1 MPGPGQ
7 QRFAANGRGE
17 QGPRRTISNGSPWDT
32 PARRPMTGPLAAAMT
47 GPMLAVKGAAA
58 LVTPKEDEPLRNKV
72 LRIFSVSV
80 IVIAAVAAGVYL
92 LTNSGGN
99 SPSASLGAGPTTSI
113 QPTTVAK
120 TPASKA
126 TSKTKTTKKA
136 NTKTKTGATAATA
149 GYVLST
155 PATAG
160 GYPMGQDPHFLATAT
175 TTAQSVLHAVSN
187 GGGGTVKGSAVS
199 AAYKLPSA
207 DQVITFVGYKGTFN
221 PAKVISSMGS
231 FGTTDGTYSD
241 AKTGDSI
248 ACLNTSASPS
258 GAVCVWATKTTIGV
272 TEFFDVAGPEVLT
285 TSQDRG
291 AADTVKLRSGV
302 ETKKS

>member
-17 QGPRRTISNGSPWDT
+17 HGPRRTISNGSPWDT
-32 PARRPMTGPLAAAMT
+32 PARRPKTGPIAAAMT

-99 SPSASLGAGPTTSI
+99 SPSASLGAGPSTNT
-113 QPTTVAK
+113 QPTNVAK
-120 TPASKA
+120 TPAAKA
-126 TSKTKTTKKA
+126 TPKTKTTKKA
-136 NTKTKTGATAATA
+136 KTGGTAATA

-160 GYPMGQDPHFLATAT
+160 GYPKGQDPHFLATAT
-175 TTAQSVLHAVSN
+175 ATAQTVLRAVSS

-199 AAYKLPSA
+199 ASYKLPTA

-221 PAKVISSMGS
+221 PAKVITSMGS
-231 FGTTDGTYSD
+231 FGTTDGTYRD
-241 AKTGDSI
+241 PKTGDSI
-248 ACLNTSASPS
+248 ACFNTSSTPS
-258 GAVCVWATKTTIGV
+258 GAACVWATKTTIGI
-272 TEFFDVAGPEVLT
+272 TGFFDVSGPEVLT
-285 TSQDRG
+285 TSQSRG